1 MSKMITLPQEILNQY
16 TQEFYETLRTGKFS
30 DGKINFTKTLGT
42 VDRKAT
48 VLFTEMAWQKMQTL
62 IREFDKE
69 VAWHGVAERCEEK
82 DTYLI
87 SDILVY
93 PQEVTGST
101 VTTDQNEYEMWLMK
115 QEDDVFNNI
124 RMQGHSHVNM
134 STSPSSVDL
143 NLYDGIL
150 SQLDSDMFYIF
161 MIYNKR
167 GEKTVKLYDL
177 RENILFETADVT
189 VAVKEVGDLT
199 GFLEEAKE
207 LVVTTYQ
214 AISGAGKT
222 FKDWPEMVEN
232 IIPFIGGEEEKSEQE
247 PLRLFGYSAQKKEE
261 PKKENSSLGKTSPL
275 VQGNKSGKKRKGK
288 RKKGNK
294 SSCKQMSMSDYG
306 HPGYLDDDDDVY
318 GGYSEFQD
326 EYWRQKYGFE

>member
-16 TQEFYETLRTGKFS
+16 TQEFYEILRTGKFS

-207 LVVTTYQ
+207 LVVTKTYNY
-214 AISGAGKT
+214 GAGVRT
-222 FKDWPEMVEN
+222 YGNPY
-232 IIPFIGGEEEKSEQE
+232 PGYPSYG
-247 PLRLFGYSAQKKEE
+247 GYSAQKKEE

-294 SSCKQMSMSDYG
+294 SSFKQMSMSDYG
-306 HPGYLDDDDDVY
+306 YPGYLDDDDVY

>member
-1 MSKMITLPQEILNQY
+1 MSKLIKITQDVLEQCVK
-16 TQEFYETLRTGKFS
+16 EFNETLKSGKFS
-30 DGKINFTKTLGT
+30 DGKVEFTKTLGV

-48 VLFTEMAWQKMQTL
+48 VIFTELAWQKMQAL
-62 IREFDKE
+62 IRECNKE
-69 VAWHGVAERCEEK
+69 IGWHGVAKRGEEK
-82 DTYLI
+82 DQYII
-87 SDILVY
+87 SDILLY
-93 PQEVTGST
+93 PQEVTGAT
-101 VTTDQNEYEMWLMK
+101 VTTDQEEYQMWLMQ
-115 QEDDVFNNI
+115 QEDEIFNNI

-207 LVVTTYQ
+207 LVVTKTYNY
-214 AISGAGKT
+214 GTGVKT
-222 FKDWPEMVEN
+222 YGNAYPGY
-232 IIPFIGGEEEKSEQE
+232 PSYG
-247 PLRLFGYSAQKKEE
+247 GYSAQKKEE

-294 SSCKQMSMSDYG
+294 SSGKQMSMSDYG
-306 HPGYLDDDDDVY
+306 YPGYLDDDDDAY

>member
-16 TQEFYETLRTGKFS
+16 TQEFYEILRTGKFS

-101 VTTDQNEYEMWLMK
+101 VTTDQSKYENWLMSHD
-115 QEDDVFNNI
+115 DDVFNNI

-134 STSPSSVDL
+134 AVSPSSVDL
-143 NLYDGIL
+143 SLYERIL
-150 SQLDSDMFYIF
+150 DQLRSDMFYIF
-161 MIYNKR
+161 MIWNKR
-167 GEKTVKLYDL
+167 GEKTVKIYDL

-189 VAVKEVGDLT
+189 VTIKGMEDMT
-199 GFLEEAKE
+199 EFLEDAKE
-207 LVVTTYQ
+207 LVVTKTYNYGGYGTGAYPYHYQ
-214 AISGAGKT
+214 GSGAAK
-222 FKDWPEMVEN
+222 KD
-232 IIPFIGGEEEKSEQE
+232 
-247 PLRLFGYSAQKKEE
+247 E
-261 PKKENSSLGKTSPL
+261 PKGGTSLGKRQPL
-275 VQGNKSGKKRKGK
+275 VSTGKKSKGRKGK

-294 SSCKQMSMSDYG
+294 SSGKQMSMSDYG
-306 HPGYLDDDDDVY
+306 YPGYLDDDDDVY

>member
-207 LVVTTYQ
+207 LVVTKTYNY
-214 AISGAGKT
+214 GAGVRT
-222 FKDWPEMVEN
+222 YGNPY
-232 IIPFIGGEEEKSEQE
+232 PGYPSYG
-247 PLRLFGYSAQKKEE
+247 GYSAQKKEE

-275 VQGNKSGKKRKGK
+275 VQENKSGKKRKGK

-294 SSCKQMSMSDYG
+294 SSGKQMSMSDYG
-306 HPGYLDDDDDVY
+306 YPGYLDDDDVY

>member
-16 TQEFYETLRTGKFS
+16 TQEFYEILRAGKFS

-48 VLFTEMAWQKMQTL
+48 VLFTETAWQKMQTL

-143 NLYDGIL
+143 NLYEGIL

-207 LVVTTYQ
+207 LVVTKTYNYGTGVGTYGNPYPGYP
-214 AISGAGKT
+214 SYG
-222 FKDWPEMVEN
+222 
-232 IIPFIGGEEEKSEQE
+232 
-247 PLRLFGYSAQKKEE
+247 GYSAKKKEE

-294 SSCKQMSMSDYG
+294 SSGKQMSMSDYG
-306 HPGYLDDDDDVY
+306 YPGYLDDDDDVY